1 MTQTAR
7 QIGIK
12 THRENKIVSQ
22 FHSHDKTHTCVKTG
36 NQIRDDGT
44 QCKFL
49 SQMLLPSSIGVTE
62 LFNIAEMNCNGTNK

>member
-22 FHSHDKTHTCVKTG
+22 FHRHDKIHMCQD
-36 NQIRDDGT
+36 QIWDDGT
-44 QCKFL
+44 KCGYIFL
-49 SQMLLPSSIGVTE
+49 SIQTQISKTLINTIQTQL
-62 LFNIAEMNCNGTNK
+62 